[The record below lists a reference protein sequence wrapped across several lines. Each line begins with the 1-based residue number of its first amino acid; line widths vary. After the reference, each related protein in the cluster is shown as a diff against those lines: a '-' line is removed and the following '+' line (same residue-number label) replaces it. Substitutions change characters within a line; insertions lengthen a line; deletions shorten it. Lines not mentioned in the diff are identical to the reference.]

1 MKKEILYVGGIV
13 ISLGAIYFI
22 LKRYKKNKDGSS
34 LTEDK
39 EVVELFKKIDEAKK

>member
-22 LKRYKKNKDGSS
+22 LKRYKKNKDGS